1 MNSYLKGMINVK
13 DYSTE
18 YPSLLI
24 RYIIDCL
31 SIFVIVAKY
40 VHTRVKHLITS
51 MYILKFVSNFS
62 SAMMIINV
70 PGYKTI
76 DIS

>member
-40 VHTRVKHLITS
+40 VHTRVKRLITS
-51 MYILKFVSNFS
+51 MYILKSVSNFS

>member
-1 MNSYLKGMINVK
+1 MNSYLKGTIKVK

-24 RYIIDCL
+24 RWIIDCL

-40 VHTRVKHLITS
+40 VHTRVKRLVAS
-51 MYILKFVSNFS
+51 MYILKSVSNIS
-62 SAMMIINV
+62 SAMLIINV
-70 PGYKTI
+70 PGYNTI

>member
-18 YPSLLI
+18 YPS
-24 RYIIDCL
+24 
-31 SIFVIVAKY
+31 FVIVAKY
-40 VHTRVKHLITS
+40 VHTRVKRLITS
-51 MYILKFVSNFS
+51 MYILKSVSNFS